1 MNKLIVYLL
10 LLLPLCLQAQEHLLR
25 HEYKYRLSNGFDLL
39 LVEDSSA
46 KQTTMFLA
54 GKLGPFLEDSTTDG
68 AFMVCFEL
76 LKAGLNEQLGDK
88 VTVDGYMRMEY
99 FLLELSGF
107 GNEVEP
113 IVEDIQTVMT
123 QAWWDSADVEAA
135 KIKALQHASTDPVTL
150 VGEQLSTQL
159 WADDAPKL
167 SLLAPTAQL
176 MAIDSQTIA
185 HIINE
190 LFCPSLMRLAIHT
203 PLDHRSLRSEMI
215 ILWNDWEACR
225 VPHSV
230 INFVPTYRPMQF
242 SLQDLIVKPVN
253 KPTYMRSVQG
263 PTIFN
268 GQDQLLFGMMIEE
281 LVGISDTVALL
292 LDSLQLENIELDLW
306 GGKYASELLLYA
318 NYNGDSTIAA
328 GQQAFLMLI
337 DSLSDTARTW
347 CTLEEMAKAK
357 AVLVDQLQDTI
368 LGTHRTL
375 LLCKHW
381 ASGQEA
387 LTTFLSKELDKLKP
401 ADMVLGFKAY
411 FTVANNASALIL
423 PDSTMLDQHLIDNYT
438 TTRATVFDHVFHFKK
453 NTGTYSDSAYEVAL
467 NELYQFMR
475 NNDMNLQVI
484 GLSSKEELGHV
495 TDADM
500 VKFFKS
506 ESMPYMVTSGRK
518 AKRDNIPLELYRVMV
533 VIRYLVERG
542 ISPDRLV
549 GTGMRLPKNDPFIDR
564 AGTVYFQMQY

>member
-10 LLLPLCLQAQEHLLR
+10 LLLPLYLQAQEHLLR

-39 LVEDSSA
+39 LVEDSNA

-76 LKAGLNEQLGDK
+76 LKAGLHEQLGDK
-88 VTVDGYMRMEY
+88 VTVDGYMSTEY

-159 WADDAPKL
+159 WANDAPKL

-176 MAIDSQTIA
+176 MAIDSQIIV

-203 PLDHRSLRSEMI
+203 PLDHRSLRSEIM

-268 GQDQLLFGMMIEE
+268 GQDKLLFGMMIEE
-281 LVGISDTVALL
+281 LIGISDTVALL
-292 LDSLQLENIELDLW
+292 LDSLQLQNLELDLW

-318 NYNGDSTIAA
+318 DHNGDSSIAA

-347 CTLEEMAKAK
+347 YTSEEMAKAK

-387 LTTFLSKELDKLKP
+387 LTTFLGKELDKLKP
-401 ADMVLGFKAY
+401 TDMGLGFKAF
-411 FTVANNASALIL
+411 FTAANNASALIL
-423 PDSTMLDQHLIDNYT
+423 PDSNMLDQHLIDNYT

-453 NTGTYSDSAYEVAL
+453 NTGIYSDSAYEVSL

-484 GLSSKEELGHV
+484 GLSSKEELDHV

-500 VKFFKS
+500 VKFFNS